1 MSEIAVHS
9 TRTKMRMEEYI
20 PMQKLKK
27 EKKQG
32 NRIVQNNISIHN
44 LMKFLTKLLSE
55 LEYNLAKKIYRWI
68 MLNPLFCMEIKFLQK
83 LTYFIGSDNH
93 AKN

>member
-44 LMKFLTKLLSE
+44 LMKFLTKLLS
-55 LEYNLAKKIYRWI
+55 AI
-68 MLNPLFCMEIKFLQK
+68 
-83 LTYFIGSDNH
+83 
-93 AKN
+93 